1 MAWSANEQASG
12 TRADVPLAMPCVVWC
27 RGAGVMDPSL
37 RAALAGRPELQVRM
51 AGSSF
56 AALAELLLV
65 PAGEV
70 RVLVLEEPGELRGV
84 AEVLARLERHVP
96 LTKVWVY
103 RKLPRPML
111 RGLVASD
118 VVEKSV
124 EVGRAG
130 DAAQPVVKMPR
141 VVVVPG
147 IAAKVAGGGSG
158 RESGAVQGWTPRV
171 VGQGGAAAGESPE
184 TKVPDNQAA
193 SAGQQAEVPQSLG
206 VRAEPSGSFVGGV
219 RPPSLLTD
227 EELSMLLANDAER
240 EHS

>member
-1 MAWSANEQASG
+1 MAVGMHAKPSFDRESAQIF
-12 TRADVPLAMPCVVWC
+12 VPCVVWC

-51 AGSSF
+51 TGSCF

-70 RVLVLEEPGELRGV
+70 RVLVLEEPGELCGV
-84 AEVLARLERHVP
+84 AEVLARLQRHVP

-103 RKLPRPML
+103 SKLPRPML
-111 RGLVASD
+111 RGLVAGD
-118 VVEKSV
+118 
-124 EVGRAG
+124 EVGKSLEVGKVR
-130 DAAQPVVKMPR
+130 DAAPPVVKMPR

-147 IAAKVAGGGSG
+147 IAGKVAGGGT
-158 RESGAVQGWTPRV
+158 RKESGAVQGWTPRV
-171 VGQGGAAAGESPE
+171 VGQGGAAAREGPE
-184 TKVPDNQAA
+184 TQVPDNQAA
-193 SAGQQAEVPQSLG
+193 SAGQREGVPQSLG
-206 VRAEPSGSFVGGV
+206 GGAEPSGSFVGGV